1 MLEKEGHVVD
11 IFDDAQHALAA
22 IQNTSYDLLLV
33 DYHLP
38 DLTGIEF
45 IKACRE
51 SGNDSKT
58 VIMSADIS
66 NQLRDL
72 CTTNGI
78 NHLIT
83 KPFKLKQLVDVIN
96 TP

>member
-1 MLEKEGHVVD
+1 M
-11 IFDDAQHALAA
+11 
-22 IQNTSYDLLLV
+22 

-45 IKACRE
+45 ITACRE
-51 SGNDSKT
+51 TGCTSKT
-58 VIMSADIS
+58 VVMSADIS

-72 CTTNGI
+72 CASNGI
-78 NHLIT
+78 DHLIT